1 MTNRVQR
8 LDALLLLLLFA
19 AVALPLSHG
28 SQHSQPGRVVL
39 VSDSEPGQRL
49 VLRGTVYAADG
60 ETPLPGVNLNVYQTD
75 SKGYYCMLPSPERD
89 QTLPNDN
96 CPDEPPR
103 KMARIRA
110 IVTTDA
116 QGRYEVH
123 TIKPGSYPN
132 SRNPAHIHIQAW
144 GAGYPSQWPHDLHFA
159 GDPFLPEAEVAA
171 QAGLGKFR
179 FICEPQPI
187 SGSKAV
193 LCEYNFRLEREVK
206 E

>member
-1 MTNRVQR
+1 MRQS
-8 LDALLLLLLFA
+8 L
-19 AVALPLSHG
+19 AVAVAFLAAAALAFALG
-28 SQHSQPGRVVL
+28 SEQSSPHRIVL
-39 VSDSEPGQRL
+39 VSEDEPGQRL
-49 VLRGTVYAADG
+49 IVRGTVYASDG
-60 ETPLPGVNLNVYQTD
+60 ETPLAGIQLNVYQTD
-75 SKGYYCMLPSPERD
+75 SMGYYCMRPSPERD
-89 QTLPNDN
+89 RTLPDDN

-144 GAGYPSQWPHDLHFA
+144 GEGYASQWPHDFHFA
-159 GDPFLPEAEVAA
+159 GDPFIPEAEVAA

-179 FICEPQPI
+179 FICDLQPI
-187 SGSKAV
+187 SGSRPV
-193 LCEYNFRLEREVK
+193 LCEYNFRLEHD
-206 E
+206 